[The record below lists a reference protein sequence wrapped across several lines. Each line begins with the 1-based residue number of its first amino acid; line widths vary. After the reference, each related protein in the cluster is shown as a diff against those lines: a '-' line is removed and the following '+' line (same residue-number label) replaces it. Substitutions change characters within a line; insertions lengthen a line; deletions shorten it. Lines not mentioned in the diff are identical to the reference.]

1 MPDAY
6 GFLLDAELNKAF
18 DVWSGYLNS
27 RTGEDFGARA
37 RQRHLLEAA
46 RTAAAE
52 DELAHARALVA
63 ELYDEAE
70 AAGLPWAPARPAPEE
85 ADREARDYAKDEL
98 RKVFTVQGRE
108 DLDSIGIY
116 LSVTRRRF
124 RALPDLD
131 AATRRDIDYI
141 CARAGMALD
150 LAHATAARRELERLE
165 ALARRLGVKP

>member
-1 MPDAY
+1 MPDVY
-6 GFLLDAELNKAF
+6 GFLLDAELRKAF
-18 DVWSGYLNS
+18 DVWSGYLSS
-27 RTGEDFGARA
+27 RTGEDPGARS
-37 RQRHLLEAA
+37 RLRDLLESA
-46 RTAAAE
+46 RAAAAE

-63 ELYDEAE
+63 EMHDQAE
-70 AAGLPWAPARPAPEE
+70 AAGLPWAPSRPTAEE
-85 ADREARDYAKDEL
+85 ADRQARDYAKDDL
-98 RKVFTVQGRE
+98 RKVFTVQRRE
-108 DLDSIGIY
+108 DLDTIAII

-141 CARAGMALD
+141 CARAAMALD

>member
-1 MPDAY
+1 MPDVY
-6 GFLLDAELNKAF
+6 GFLLDAEVSKAF

-27 RTGEDFGARA
+27 RTGEDPGARA
-37 RQRHLLEAA
+37 RLRNLLESA

-63 ELYDEAE
+63 EMYDEAE
-70 AAGLPWAPARPAPEE
+70 EAGLPWAPVRPGAEE

-98 RKVFTVQGRE
+98 RKVFTVQRRE
-108 DLDSIGIY
+108 DLDTIAII
-116 LSVTRRRF
+116 LRVTRRRF
-124 RALPDLD
+124 RSLPVLD
-131 AATRRDIDYI
+131 ATTRRDIDYI

-165 ALARRLGVKP
+165 ALARRLGVKS